1 MSDAKWKLMVD
12 WQGAGEFAGADD
24 DITPAALG
32 LSLRH
37 IRDLK
42 SEYINPARLDVR
54 LANFDHKYSP
64 PNTAS
69 PLFGV
74 LKPGRKA
81 WLRAAF
87 PCDEFG
93 DIAGASLADH
103 APEYGAAY
111 RWIDPNHDFRIAAD
125 GGAQADGAR
134 SGRRIATID
143 FGLTDVSF
151 GCDSGGSR
159 AEAMRH
165 GMAGLP
171 CDMRTPTTFC
181 MCVLCPTRC
190 NFAK

>member
-12 WQGAGEFAGADD
+12 WQGDGEFSGADD

-37 IRDLK
+37 MRDLR
-42 SEYINPARLDVR
+42 SEYIDPARLHIR

-69 PLFGV
+69 PLFGA
-74 LKPGRKA
+74 LKPGRKV

-93 DIAGASLADH
+93 DMAGTSLADH

-111 RWIDPNHDFRIAAD
+111 RWTNANHDFRIAAD
-125 GGAQADGAR
+125 GGAQTNGAR
-134 SGRRIATID
+134 SGRRIATMD
-143 FGLTDVSF
+143 FALRMCRSAAI
-151 GCDSGGSR
+151 SR
-159 AEAMRH
+159 AAAMRRSR
-165 GMAGLP
+165 AGSP

-190 NFAK
+190 RFAE